1 MNPRRDGRR
10 GQKAEGCE
18 ESEAVS
24 GLSRNI
30 DAGCGADWH
39 LVAEPEPAISAAAHL
54 SAVLRSPQDSH
65 SWIPTCGTDMLKR
78 QKILLALVSYS
89 GGALSSTA
97 LVKLAFLSRHET
109 VLRTDQTFY
118 EFVPYRFGPF
128 SFALYRELA
137 ALKQN
142 GYLSASEDH
151 AVIPRDS
158 QAMSQEKIGELPEVI
173 RWETQEI
180 ARRYASFPQGKLLK
194 EVYAKYPWYATKS
207 ELEILE
213 PSEVP
218 KQRTASQA
226 VYTIGYEGK
235 SIDFFFQ
242 EMLRSGIMV
251 IVDVRANPVSRKY
264 GFAKRSL
271 SEIGAKLG
279 IGYHHV
285 PELGIPGALRVSLSD
300 YASYQRLFKLYG
312 RTVLNKRH
320 EEISLV
326 AKLMEQQPSALLC
339 MEKNV
344 SFCHRGCLAEAV
356 SGENGLPVV
365 HL

>member
-1 MNPRRDGRR
+1 M
-10 GQKAEGCE
+10 
-18 ESEAVS
+18 S

-30 DAGCGADWH
+30 DAGCGADWRR
-39 LVAEPEPAISAAAHL
+39 VVEPELAISDAAHL
-54 SAVLRSPQDSH
+54 DAVRCGPQDSH
-65 SWIPTCGTDMLKR
+65 PRTPSCGTDMLKR
-78 QKILLALVSYS
+78 QKILLALVSCS
-89 GGALSSTA
+89 GGALTSTA

-128 SFALYRELA
+128 SFALYRELT

-142 GYLSASEDH
+142 GYLSASADH

-158 QAMSQEKIGELPEVI
+158 QAMSEEKIGELPEVI
-173 RWETQEI
+173 RWEIQEI
-180 ARRYASFPQGKLLK
+180 ARRYAGLPQQKLLK
-194 EVYAKYPWYATKS
+194 EVYARYPWYAAKS

-213 PSEVP
+213 PAEVP
-218 KQRTASQA
+218 KLRTAPPA

-251 IVDVRANPVSRKY
+251 ILDVRANPVSRKY

-279 IGYHHV
+279 IEYHHM
-285 PELGIPGALRVSLSD
+285 PELGIPGALRTSLSD
-300 YASYQRLFKLYG
+300 YASYQRLFKLYK
-312 RTVLNKRH
+312 RTVINKRY

-326 AKLMEQQPSALLC
+326 AKLMEEHPSALLC

-344 SFCHRGCLAEAV
+344 RFCHRGRLAEAV
-356 SGENGLPVV
+356 SGENGLQMV